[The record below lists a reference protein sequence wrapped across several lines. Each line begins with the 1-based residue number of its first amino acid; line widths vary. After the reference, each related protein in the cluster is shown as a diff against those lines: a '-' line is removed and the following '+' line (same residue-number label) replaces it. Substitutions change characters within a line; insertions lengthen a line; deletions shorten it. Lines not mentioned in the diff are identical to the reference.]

1 MILNQEQIRR
11 MTGAGGG
18 GAGGGGSFDPSAAGM
33 ASQSWVE
40 ENYVSKQYFGR
51 LFTANGTQ
59 KVYTSTDGGETWGT
73 PVVATVTIAPNEI
86 TPSETITDGETSGT
100 KIKTVRELSSIQAL
114 VGLWT
119 QKYLSALGQN
129 SSGGGGGGGSTTLA
143 GLLDVNIPD
152 PMTQANN
159 GQVLMYNYSQN
170 KWINA
175 NLPPTGVTSV
185 GMTVPTGFSVSTATI
200 TSSGTFAISF
210 ASGYSLPLTADVTK
224 GVTAYGWGDH
234 AQAGYALASNVYTK
248 TEADQKFMTIAAF
261 ENLFNALDSSSQKVS
276 HPYSSGVAS
285 IKAMVGLWTNQYLSA
300 LGLNSSGGGGG
311 ASTLNDL
318 LDVNIS
324 SPTNGQILKYDST
337 SGKWVNGS
345 AGGVGTVTSITAG
358 TGLSGGTITSSGTIA
373 INSTYQGYISHGETA
388 YGWGDHAQAGYATPS
403 SVASQMQTYAK
414 IQNGTI
420 TIGDTSIT
428 PLISDSGTF
437 WGQSWASGG
446 TVSGD
451 MSNVGNIVASAHG
464 TKYIEGFRTIELY
477 GAAAS
482 DYGGYID
489 FHFNDDSNDFTS
501 RIIEDAS
508 GRIYLNASNGVRI
521 GNGVLKWDSTNNALK
536 VEKYDGTT
544 ANFYATGGVSALGV
558 GTGGSVT
565 NLDVTGKIT
574 FADNY
579 KIEVSAGDMYIG
591 DSTSEQYVKV
601 SDMCSWNGSTYWYI
615 TASGNARFQR
625 IYLDAS
631 RYIYVSNGTFYFYN
645 GSTSK
650 EIAFV

>member
-18 GAGGGGSFDPSAAGM
+18 GAGGGGSFNPSAAGM

-73 PVVATVTIAPNEI
+73 PVVTTVTIAPNEI
-86 TPSETITDGETSGT
+86 TPSEVITNGETSGT

-119 QKYLSALGQN
+119 QKYLSALGLN
-129 SSGGGGGGGSTTLA
+129 SSGGGGGGGSTTLS

-152 PMTQANN
+152 PMTQVNN

-185 GMTVPTGFSVSTATI
+185 GMTVPTGFNVSTATI
-200 TSSGTFAISF
+200 TSTGTFAISF

-224 GVTAYGWGDH
+224 GVTAYSWGNH
-234 AQAGYALASNVYTK
+234 ANAGYALASNVYTK

-261 ENLFNALDSSSQKVS
+261 ENLFNALDSSNQKVS

-311 ASTLNDL
+311 
-318 LDVNIS
+318 
-324 SPTNGQILKYDST
+324 
-337 SGKWVNGS
+337 
-345 AGGVGTVTSITAG
+345 GGGTVTSVGLTMP
-358 TGLSGGTITSSGTIA
+358 TGFNVGSSPVTSSGTIA
-373 INSTYQGYISHGETA
+373 VTFANGYALPTTADVNKGVTA

-403 SVASQMQTYAK
+403 SVAGQMENYAY
-414 IQNGTI
+414 ISSGTI
-420 TIGDTSIT
+420 HIGNNSIT
-428 PLISDSGTF
+428 PVTSVSGTF
-437 WGQSWASGG
+437 WGQSWSNGNTVNGTIDAGSSGGSILSFHSIELNSQGSLSDYGGFIDFHMDGYGSDYTSRLIETDYGIMKFMAKNSGG
-446 TVSGD
+446 TDIRAGFVVGEGKTSSYVQIGTIRLVCD
-451 MSNVGNIVASAHG
+451 SNENLRVVKAN
-464 TKYIEGFRTIELY
+464 

-482 DYGGYID
+482 M
-489 FHFNDDSNDFTS
+489 
-501 RIIEDAS
+501 
-508 GRIYLNASNGVRI
+508 
-521 GNGVLKWDSTNNALK
+521 
-536 VEKYDGTT
+536 
-544 ANFYATGGVSALGV
+544 YATGGVSALGI
-558 GTGGSVT
+558 T
-565 NLDVTGKIT
+565 NP
-574 FADNY
+574 DN
-579 KIEVSAGDMYIG
+579 
-591 DSTSEQYVKV
+591 
-601 SDMCSWNGSTYWYI
+601 NPHYI
-615 TASGNARFQR
+615 TAQR
-625 IYLDAS
+625 YYLDAS
-631 RYIYVSNGTFYFYN
+631 RYLFLDNGTLKYN
-645 GSTSK
+645 DNGTVRTV
-650 EIAFV
+650 AFS

>member
-59 KVYTSTDGGETWGT
+59 KVYTSTDGGATWGD
-73 PVVATVTIAPNEI
+73 PVTTAVTIAPNEI
-86 TPSETITDGETSGT
+86 TPSEETVDGETSGT
-100 KIKTVRELSSIQAL
+100 KIKTVRELSNIQAL

-119 QKYLSALGQN
+119 QQYMSALGQN

-152 PMTQANN
+152 PMTQVNN

-210 ASGYSLPLTADVTK
+210 ASGYSLPLTNDVNK

-234 AQAGYALASNVYTK
+234 ANAGYALASNVYSK

-285 IKAMVGLWTNQYLSA
+285 IKAMVGLWTQQYVSA

-311 ASTLNDL
+311 
-318 LDVNIS
+318 
-324 SPTNGQILKYDST
+324 
-337 SGKWVNGS
+337 
-345 AGGVGTVTSITAG
+345 GGGTVTSVGLTMP
-358 TGLSGGTITSSGTIA
+358 TGFSVGSSPVTSSGTITVTFA
-373 INSTYQGYISHGETA
+373 SGYALPTTADVNKGVTA

-403 SVASQMQTYAK
+403 SVADQMENYAY
-414 IQNGTI
+414 ISSGTI
-420 TIGDTSIT
+420 HIGNNSIT
-428 PLISDSGTF
+428 PVTSVSGTF
-437 WGQSWASGG
+437 WGQSWSNGNTVNGTIDAGSSGG
-446 TVSGD
+446 S
-451 MSNVGNIVASAHG
+451 IL
-464 TKYIEGFRTIELY
+464 GFHSIELNSQ
-477 GAAAS
+477 GSLS
-482 DYGGYID
+482 DYGGFID
-489 FHFNDDSNDFTS
+489 FHMDGYGSDYTSRLIETDEGIIKFMAKNSGGTDIRAGFVVGEGKTSSYVQIGTIRLVCDSNENLRVVKANGTA
-501 RIIEDAS
+501 AS
-508 GRIYLNASNGVRI
+508 M
-521 GNGVLKWDSTNNALK
+521 
-536 VEKYDGTT
+536 
-544 ANFYATGGVSALGV
+544 YATGGVSALGI
-558 GTGGSVT
+558 T
-565 NLDVTGKIT
+565 NP
-574 FADNY
+574 DNNPH
-579 KIEVSAGDMYIG
+579 YI
-591 DSTSEQYVKV
+591 
-601 SDMCSWNGSTYWYI
+601 
-615 TASGNARFQR
+615 NAQR
-625 IYLDAS
+625 YYLDAS
-631 RYIYVSNGTFYFYN
+631 RYLFLDNGTLKYN
-645 GSTSK
+645 DNGTVK
-650 EIAFV
+650 TVHLVN